1 MIHLCTPRP
10 MRASVLVNLFV
21 LFYCVRG
28 ANCCRMET
36 LAKLKSTQQLL
47 TEQRRDED
55 DLPEPV
61 VLALAA
67 SDTSLEFFWVFF
79 DWSFQYSSVFFPPSS
94 VASAG
99 SEVVCGSMSSPDFL
113 LKSRP

>member
-1 MIHLCTPRP
+1 MIHLCTPRL

-21 LFYCVRG
+21 PFYCVRG

-67 SDTSLEFFWVFF
+67 PDTSLEFCFF
-79 DWSFQYSSVFFPPSS
+79 LIGLFSTVQSFFSPSS